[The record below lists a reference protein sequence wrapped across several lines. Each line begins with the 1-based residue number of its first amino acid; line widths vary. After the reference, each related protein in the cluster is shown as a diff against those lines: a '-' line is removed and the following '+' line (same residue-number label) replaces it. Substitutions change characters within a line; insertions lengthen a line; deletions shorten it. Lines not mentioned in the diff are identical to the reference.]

1 MRSGCCKTTSHEVDF
16 CQSGGFLVSL
26 LLQEAAAA
34 TVASCC
40 FCYSK
45 GKPSWVEF
53 EDPAEEEVEWVRL
66 LLSQVAAEANLPAL
80 VGFDHGL

>member
-1 MRSGCCKTTSHEVDF
+1 M
-16 CQSGGFLVSL
+16 SL

-66 LLSQVAAEANLPAL
+66 LLSQVAAELIAKPLDLKRCGAKELSMRRSIQLGTNCGAPK
-80 VGFDHGL
+80 V